1 MSQHRNEAAKKMVLN
16 VLSDPAI
23 AKMKYRF
30 SIRGI
35 NPMAYAR
42 VAFAIYKGDITVVH
56 NPTLESN
63 GVGGL
68 YCPVLTQPDGSE
80 IYDVLMIGWT
90 SLGGSRDEI
99 LNRAMVVIHECTH
112 AAFDLLK
119 LPLMRQAEHEMGAY
133 IAGALYTVAR
143 CYNIYKDPKRRSP
156 AKRPENI
163 KFKTPIEST
172 AWDIA
177 LRIYYEDR
185 VPQHMW
191 TDLDKA
197 IKSHSHYQ
205 KHANNFAKNDGVGR
219 AREPAPKANP
229 HAHRHS
235 VGQGIGQLG
244 FSHH

>member
-1 MSQHRNEAAKKMVLN
+1 MSRHRNEAAKKMVLS

-23 AKMKYRF
+23 GKMKYRF
-30 SIRGI
+30 STRGI

-42 VAFAIYKGDITVVH
+42 VALAIYKGDIKVVH
-56 NPTLESN
+56 NPTLQAN

-90 SLGGSRDEI
+90 DLGGNRNET
-99 LNRAMVVIHECTH
+99 LNRAMVVVHECTH

-119 LPLMRQAEHEMGAY
+119 LPLMQQAEHEMGAY

-143 CYNIYKDPKRRSP
+143 CYNIYKDPKRRTP
-156 AKRPENI
+156 AQRPEKI
-163 KFKTPIEST
+163 QFKTKIESV

-177 LRIYYEDR
+177 LRIFYEDR

-197 IKSHSHYQ
+197 IKSHSTYR
-205 KHANNFAKNDGVGR
+205 KTADNFANNDGVGR
-219 AREPAPKANP
+219 ASKPAPKPNGFPKPKAFG
-229 HAHRHS
+229 HGF
-235 VGQGIGQLG
+235 GQPS
-244 FSHH
+244 FSH

>member
-1 MSQHRNEAAKKMVLN
+1 MSQHRNEAAKKMVLS

-23 AKMKYRF
+23 TKMKYSF
-30 SIRGI
+30 ATRGI

-42 VAFAIYKGDITVVH
+42 VAYAIYKGDITVVH
-56 NPTLESN
+56 NPALESN

-90 SLGGSRDEI
+90 SLGGERTM
-99 LNRAMVVIHECTH
+99 LNRAMVVVHECTH

-119 LPLMRQAEHEMGAY
+119 LPLMQQSEHEMGAY

-143 CYNIYKDPKRRSP
+143 CYNIHKDPSRRRP
-156 AKRPENI
+156 AKRPEDV
-163 KFKTPIEST
+163 KFQTAIESA

-177 LRIYYEDR
+177 LRIFYEDR
-185 VPQHMW
+185 VPQRLW

-197 IKSHSHYQ
+197 IKSHSTYRQ
-205 KHANNFAKNDGVGR
+205 TADNFAKNDGVGR
-219 AREPAPKANP
+219 APKPAPKANP
-229 HAHRHS
+229 FGKRHS